1 MTAYNAA
8 TLVAEPFYL
17 FLFQKQL
24 YGIVADELKV
34 LYHAHMIFRAIAL
47 IQRLQSFTGKNFTFI
62 AETDLSLRK
71 QLALIAHVDAI
82 LPPRDTAGTV
92 LFVKSLPFQV
102 VFHRLITD
110 AQTAIHTA
118 WSD

>member
-1 MTAYNAA
+1 SYDISCDSAYPASS
-8 TLVAEPFYL
+8 
-17 FLFQKQL
+17 
-24 YGIVADELKV
+24 IV
-34 LYHAHMIFRAIAL
+34 YR
-47 IQRLQSFTGKNFTFI
+47 KNFTFI
-62 AETDLSLRK
+62 AEADLSLRK